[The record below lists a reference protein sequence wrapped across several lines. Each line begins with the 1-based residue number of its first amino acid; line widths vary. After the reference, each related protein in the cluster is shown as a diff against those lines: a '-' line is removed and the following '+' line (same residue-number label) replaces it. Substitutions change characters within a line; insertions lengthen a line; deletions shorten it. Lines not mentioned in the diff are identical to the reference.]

1 MNIELIGIWINDN
14 PYVSLALVL
23 ISSYFIYR
31 ATRILL
37 SRLLYRLVVNTESVY
52 DDLVVDSLSP
62 FRIAWIVPLLLIYS
76 FSDYF
81 FEPDSVVKRF
91 SLFLIIWVVSYFLTS
106 LFSALNEIYEHRPS
120 YSGVSIRGYIDLA
133 KIFVALI
140 GLVLSVS
147 LLTGESVIVLLSG
160 VGALTAIL
168 LLIFQDTILAFVSNI
183 QIASLDLIK
192 EGDWLVVPGYDAN
205 GVVVNMTLHTIT
217 IQNSD
222 QTLTSI
228 PTRQVVQ
235 APYKNFRGIQDSG
248 GRRIKRSIFIDQT
261 SIKFSDKKLI
271 NRLSKIDL
279 LKERLSD
286 VNVSNDEL
294 SAINNNQGTN
304 VDLYIAF
311 IEEYFS
317 RRKDVFQKGMI
328 FLIRALPPSA
338 EGLGIETF
346 IFTTELDWVNYEKIQ
361 RDTFNYL
368 IAALTIFDLRIFQNP
383 SSYSFSDGKS

>member
-1 MNIELIGIWINDN
+1 MNVESFSSWITAN
-14 PYVSLALVL
+14 PYLALLIVL
-23 ISSYFIYR
+23 LLSYLVYR

-37 SRLLYRLVVNTESVY
+37 SRLLYRVVVNTESVY

-76 FSDYF
+76 FSDSF
-81 FEPDSVVKRF
+81 FAPDSVVKRF
-91 SLFLIIWVVSYFLTS
+91 SLFLIIWVLSYFLTS
-106 LFSALNEIYEHRPS
+106 IFNALNEIYEHRPS
-120 YSGVSIRGYIDLA
+120 YSGVSIRGYVDLA
-133 KIFVALI
+133 KIFVVLI

-147 LLTGESVIVLLSG
+147 LLTGESVVVLLSG
-160 VGALTAIL
+160 LGALTAIL

-248 GRRIKRSIFIDQT
+248 GRRIKRSIYVDQT
-261 SIKFSDKKLI
+261 SIKFSDKKL
-271 NRLSKIDL
+271 LKELGKIDL
-279 LKERLSD
+279 LKERLKDISGASD
-286 VNVSNDEL
+286 NLAAVND
-294 SAINNNQGTN
+294 NQLTN
-304 VDLYIAF
+304 VDLYISF
-311 IEEYFS
+311 VEEYFS
-317 RRKDVFQKGMI
+317 RRKDVYQKGMI
-328 FLIRALPPSA
+328 FLVRTLPPSS
-338 EGLGIETF
+338 EGMGIETY
-346 IFTTELDWVNYEKIQ
+346 IFTTELDWVKYEKLQ
-361 RDTFNYL
+361 RDAFNFL
-368 IAALTIFDLRIFQNP
+368 IAALAIFDLRIFQNP
-383 SSYSFSDGKS
+383 TSYSFSDGKR